1 MKKLLT
7 IFILIGVMIF
17 PMQIHADSFQDQCS
31 SSESTQLRE
40 TYNLIVSSYGLQGT
54 ITPPLDDLSALSVS
68 DYHQPGELVYAV
80 KNIDHVRVSLYRYF
94 ASFAVR
100 YSDGTLAYN
109 TLPNASEQFELLPLW
124 IDRTNDKVYCQS
136 DNQYYLLQFDKLK
149 GCNKFSDEPQK
160 PEQALFPYGLSIQES
175 FDGATFEPVEMEMV
189 DVAKFTRDD
198 GKVIFEEVFEADLST
213 SCRYLK
219 IQIEQYPTIETIYMG
234 GMTGISDINVSD
246 ATMVADVTCT
256 GPQHD
261 QYPDGGAGLPEGI
274 IEEETEEEETKQ
286 EKSTSS
292 SSSSSTKSSSA
303 GSEETT
309 TIERSSSSETTTS
322 DSNNTS
328 TSTSYTTTNQ
338 YYFILSDENSE
349 VMQEVFEQ
357 MGIENITEEDS
368 DTAEDT
374 SDGDEQDT
382 VVSVSSDVTAAAVS
396 GQTQTL
402 YSDAQNGNNS
412 SNDILLYY
420 IIFGISLL
428 IVLRV
433 ISLVRMP
440 RRRPS
445 DQEDD
450 L

>member
-149 GCNKFSDEPQK
+149 GCKFSDEPQE

-189 DVAKFTRDD
+189 DVAKFTHDD

-219 IQIEQYPTIETIYMG
+219 IQIEQFPTIEYIDIS
-234 GMTGISDINVSD
+234 GISGVNEIDVSD

-274 IEEETEEEETKQ
+274 TEETDEEETKQ
-286 EKSTSS
+286 EKSSSS

-309 TIERSSSSETTTS
+309 TIERSSSSETTTT

-328 TSTSYTTTNQ
+328 TSTSYTTNQ

-357 MGIENITEEDS
+357 MGIENITKEDS

>member
-149 GCNKFSDEPQK
+149 GYKFSDEPQE

-219 IQIEQYPTIETIYMG
+219 IQIEQFPTIEYIDIS
-234 GMTGISDINVSD
+234 GISGVNEIDVSD

-274 IEEETEEEETKQ
+274 TEETDEEEETKQ
-286 EKSTSS
+286 EKSSSS
-292 SSSSSTKSSSA
+292 SSSSSTKSSAA

-309 TIERSSSSETTTS
+309 TIERSSSSETTT

-328 TSTSYTTTNQ
+328 TSTSYTTNQ

-357 MGIENITEEDS
+357 MGIENITKEDS

>member
-149 GCNKFSDEPQK
+149 GCNKFSDEPQE

-274 IEEETEEEETKQ
+274 TEETDEEETKQ
-286 EKSTSS
+286 EKSSSS
-292 SSSSSTKSSSA
+292 SSSSSTKSSAA

-309 TIERSSSSETTTS
+309 TIERSSSSETTTT

-328 TSTSYTTTNQ
+328 TSTSYTTNQ

-357 MGIENITEEDS
+357 MGIENITKEDS

>member
-1 MKKLLT
+1 MKKLLLFT
-7 IFILIGVMIF
+7 ILIGILLLPLKVN
-17 PMQIHADSFQDQCS
+17 AASFQDQCS

-149 GCNKFSDEPQK
+149 GYKFSDEPQE

-198 GKVIFEEVFEADLST
+198 GRVIFEEVFEADLST

-219 IQIEQYPTIETIYMG
+219 IQIEQFPTIEYIDIS
-234 GMTGISDINVSD
+234 GISGVNEIDVSD

-274 IEEETEEEETKQ
+274 TEETDEEEETKQ
-286 EKSTSS
+286 EKSSSS
-292 SSSSSTKSSSA
+292 SSSSSTKSSAA

-309 TIERSSSSETTTS
+309 TIERSSSSETTTT

-328 TSTSYTTTNQ
+328 TSTSYTTNQ

-357 MGIENITEEDS
+357 MGIENITKEDS

-374 SDGDEQDT
+374 SDDDEQDT

>member
-149 GCNKFSDEPQK
+149 GYKFSDEPQK

>member
-1 MKKLLT
+1 MQAQTYKHTYMRLSELNTGEKGVIIKVLGHGGFRKR
-7 IFILIGVMIF
+7 IVEMGFIKGNTVEVILNAPLKDPIKYRILGYEISLRRQEAAMI
-17 PMQIHADSFQDQCS
+17 
-31 SSESTQLRE
+31 E
-40 TYNLIVSSYGLQGT
+40 IVSEEEAKQL
-54 ITPPLDDLSALSVS
+54 
-68 DYHQPGELVYAV
+68 
-80 KNIDHVRVSLYRYF
+80 
-94 ASFAVR
+94 
-100 YSDGTLAYN
+100 
-109 TLPNASEQFELLPLW
+109 
-124 IDRTNDKVYCQS
+124 
-136 DNQYYLLQFDKLK
+136 
-149 GCNKFSDEPQK
+149 
-160 PEQALFPYGLSIQES
+160 IQNEY
-175 FDGATFEPVEMEMV
+175 
-189 DVAKFTRDD
+189 K
-198 GKVIFEEVFEADLST
+198 
-213 SCRYLK
+213 
-219 IQIEQYPTIETIYMG
+219 
-234 GMTGISDINVSD
+234 
-246 ATMVADVTCT
+246 
-256 GPQHD
+256 
-261 QYPDGGAGLPEGI
+261 EGI
-274 IEEETEEEETKQ
+274 TEETDEEEETKQ
-286 EKSTSS
+286 EKSSSS
-292 SSSSSTKSSSA
+292 SSSSSTKSSAA
-303 GSEETT
+303 GSEETI

-328 TSTSYTTTNQ
+328 TSTSYTTNQ

-357 MGIENITEEDS
+357 MGIENITREDS

-396 GQTQTL
+396 GQAQTL

>member
-160 PEQALFPYGLSIQES
+160 PEQAPFPYGLSIQES

-189 DVAKFTRDD
+189 DVAKFTHDD

>member
-80 KNIDHVRVSLYRYF
+80 KNIDHVRVSLYRYL

-109 TLPNASEQFELLPLW
+109 TLPNTSEQFELLPLW
-124 IDRTNDKVYCQS
+124 IDRTNNKVYCRS
-136 DNQYYLLQFDKLK
+136 DNQYYLLQFDKMK
-149 GCNKFSDEPQK
+149 GYKFSDEPQE
-160 PEQALFPYGLSIQES
+160 PEQTLFPYGLSIQES
-175 FDGATFEPVEMEMV
+175 FDGATFEPVKMEMV
-189 DVAKFTRDD
+189 DVTKFTRDE
-198 GKVIFEEVFEADLST
+198 GNVFFEEVFEAELST

-219 IQIEQYPTIETIYMG
+219 IQIEQYPTIEYI
-234 GMTGISDINVSD
+234 GMDGISGVNDIDVSD
-246 ATMVADVTCT
+246 AAMVADVTCT

-274 IEEETEEEETKQ
+274 TEETEEETKQ
-286 EKSTSS
+286 EKSSSS
-292 SSSSSTKSSSA
+292 SSSSSTKSSAA

-309 TIERSSSSETTTS
+309 TIERSTSSETTTS

-349 VMQEVFEQ
+349 VMQKVFEQ
-357 MGIENITEEDS
+357 MGIENITKEDS

-396 GQTQTL
+396 GQPQTL

>member
-149 GCNKFSDEPQK
+149 GYKFSDEPQE

-198 GKVIFEEVFEADLST
+198 GRVIFEEVFEADLST

-219 IQIEQYPTIETIYMG
+219 IQIEQFPTIEYIDIS
-234 GMTGISDINVSD
+234 GISGVNEIDVSD

-274 IEEETEEEETKQ
+274 TEETDEEETKQ
-286 EKSTSS
+286 EKSSSS

-309 TIERSSSSETTTS
+309 TIERSSSSETTTT

-328 TSTSYTTTNQ
+328 TSTSYTTNQ

-357 MGIENITEEDS
+357 MGIENITKEDS

>member
-1 MKKLLT
+1 MNLSCFKAYDIRGRYPDELNEDLARR
-7 IFILIGVMIF
+7 IGYAFAREFRLGNVVIGHDARLSG
-17 PMQIHADSFQDQCS
+17 PALYGALAEGLRAAGADV
-31 SSESTQLRE
+31 TG
-40 TYNLIVSSYGLQGT
+40 TGLCGT
-54 ITPPLDDLSALSVS
+54 EEI
-68 DYHQPGELVYAV
+68 
-80 KNIDHVRVSLYRYF
+80 YF

-149 GCNKFSDEPQK
+149 GCNKFSDEPQE

-189 DVAKFTRDD
+189 DVAKFTHDD

-219 IQIEQYPTIETIYMG
+219 IQIEQFPTIEYIDIS
-234 GMTGISDINVSD
+234 GISGVNEIDVSD

-274 IEEETEEEETKQ
+274 TEETDEEETKQ
-286 EKSTSS
+286 EKSSSS
-292 SSSSSTKSSSA
+292 SSSSSTKSSAA

-309 TIERSSSSETTTS
+309 TIERSSSSETTTT

-328 TSTSYTTTNQ
+328 TSTSYTTNQ

-357 MGIENITEEDS
+357 MGIENITKEDS

>member
-124 IDRTNDKVYCQS
+124 IDRTNDKVYCHS

-149 GCNKFSDEPQK
+149 GYKFSDEPQE

-219 IQIEQYPTIETIYMG
+219 IQIEQFPTIEYIDIS
-234 GMTGISDINVSD
+234 GISGVNEIDVSD

-274 IEEETEEEETKQ
+274 TEETDEEEETKQ
-286 EKSTSS
+286 EKSSSS

-309 TIERSSSSETTTS
+309 TIERSSSETTT

-328 TSTSYTTTNQ
+328 TSTSYTTNQ

-357 MGIENITEEDS
+357 MGIENITKEDS

-402 YSDAQNGNNS
+402 YSDAQNGDNS

>member
-94 ASFAVR
+94 ASFAIR

-124 IDRTNDKVYCQS
+124 IDRTNDKVYCHS

-149 GCNKFSDEPQK
+149 GYKFSDEPQE

-219 IQIEQYPTIETIYMG
+219 IQIEQFPTIEYIDIS
-234 GMTGISDINVSD
+234 GISGVNEIDVSD

-274 IEEETEEEETKQ
+274 TEETDEEEETKQ
-286 EKSTSS
+286 EKSSSS
-292 SSSSSTKSSSA
+292 SSSSSTKSSAA

-357 MGIENITEEDS
+357 MGIENITKEDS

>member
-1 MKKLLT
+1 M
-7 IFILIGVMIF
+7 
-17 PMQIHADSFQDQCS
+17 
-31 SSESTQLRE
+31 E
-40 TYNLIVSSYGLQGT
+40 TL
-54 ITPPLDDLSALSVS
+54 
-68 DYHQPGELVYAV
+68 
-80 KNIDHVRVSLYRYF
+80 
-94 ASFAVR
+94 
-100 YSDGTLAYN
+100 
-109 TLPNASEQFELLPLW
+109 
-124 IDRTNDKVYCQS
+124 
-136 DNQYYLLQFDKLK
+136 
-149 GCNKFSDEPQK
+149 
-160 PEQALFPYGLSIQES
+160 
-175 FDGATFEPVEMEMV
+175 
-189 DVAKFTRDD
+189 
-198 GKVIFEEVFEADLST
+198 
-213 SCRYLK
+213 
-219 IQIEQYPTIETIYMG
+219 
-234 GMTGISDINVSD
+234 
-246 ATMVADVTCT
+246 VADDVLNAAGIPLGRFRVHT
-256 GPQHD
+256 
-261 QYPDGGAGLPEGI
+261 GGAGLPEGI
-274 IEEETEEEETKQ
+274 TEETDEEEETKQ
-286 EKSTSS
+286 EKSSSS

-309 TIERSSSSETTTS
+309 TIERSSSSETTTT

-328 TSTSYTTTNQ
+328 TSTSYTTNQ

-402 YSDAQNGNNS
+402 YSDAQNRNNS

>member
-149 GCNKFSDEPQK
+149 GCNKFSDEPQE

-274 IEEETEEEETKQ
+274 TEETDEEETKQ
-286 EKSTSS
+286 EKSSSS
-292 SSSSSTKSSSA
+292 SSSSSTKSSAA

-309 TIERSSSSETTTS
+309 TIERSSSSETTTT

-328 TSTSYTTTNQ
+328 TSTSYTTNQ

-357 MGIENITEEDS
+357 MGIENITKEDS

-396 GQTQTL
+396 GQAQTL